1 MTLSTLVCNAVL
13 VGGTTYVHASPAAD
27 EAGLML
33 RCDGQFV
40 PLEPCSGL
48 GGRPGDLPF
57 AQTVSWAVGGAGL
70 TEQLLDGTRLKPTT
84 EASVNEL
91 ADWSLENGRTLQ
103 MRIVGTDEPR
113 LISIAQS
120 VVIPASEE
128 TWTFEA
134 LAASHRCDAVLVLRF
149 DPDSAQD
156 AVTVEIPIDP
166 KFRGGPRA
174 EGYLP
179 VTATC
184 PFKGVSVTVT
194 MQIMYL
200 GYRDDGEDNFS
211 YVFIANAEI
220 VGASASGALLQ
231 PRYMTIGTSAGGMW
245 FRAEVPPF
253 MSETAPPLML
263 CAASEELTLFQPK
276 QNSVTLLEDYG
287 HTLNLKAQ
295 TTQTMM
301 LFVDGAPVEKIHIRS
316 DETPIRLPTT
326 CLRGEIVDVSIRDLS
341 GSQVF
346 LSLPVLAP
354 RTLTPHDVLAR
365 ESWRPFPTNLTARA
379 NHRYQALRAHL
390 QDPIPGLD
398 PASLAKAIDT
408 LDWTYETLKLRPIAF
423 PDVSD
428 PKVSVIIPAHNKINV
443 TYYGLC
449 ALLLAYNRASFEVIV
464 VDDASTDETAE
475 LEQLVSGIKVI
486 HNTAA
491 QRFIR
496 ACNAGVAEARGEYV
510 VLLNNDTE
518 PTVGW
523 LDALIDAFQ
532 RFDNVGLAG
541 SKLLYPDGRLQ
552 DAGGII
558 WGTGNPWNYGNR
570 ANPWDPRFCYARQ
583 ADYLSGA
590 AMMTTRA
597 IWDHVG
603 GLSSYLEPM
612 YFEDTDFAF
621 KVREAGFKTWF
632 VPESVV
638 YHFEG
643 MTSGTDTS
651 SGFKRYQEVNRPK
664 FKRRW
669 ARDFAGFGSEGE
681 NPDLEKDRGIVGR
694 VLFIDYTTPRED
706 RDAGSYAARREIEL
720 VQSLGYKVTFVPQNL
735 AHFGSY
741 TDELQRNGVEV
752 VTAPFVLSLAEFLEK
767 RAAEFDAV
775 YITRYYVAQDTI
787 HLIREHAPRA
797 KIILNTAD
805 LHFLR
810 ELRAALSTNDAS
822 RLAAMRSVRE
832 QELEMMKAADVVL
845 SYNEVEHSV
854 IASHTDGQARV
865 MTCPWVVDI
874 PAIVPPL
881 DARRGLSFLGSF
893 NHHPNSEGVKWF
905 CSEVMPHLDG
915 TGTQLSI
922 YGSGM
927 NEDIMALA
935 SDVVDPVGFVQDLA
949 DVYDRHRI
957 FIAPLLSGAG
967 IKGKVLSAIAHGI
980 PTILTPVAAEG
991 IGLRSGHDCMIVQ
1004 TPEEWATAIMRLSE
1018 DDILWASMSDAA
1030 RAYAAERFS
1039 FAAGREKMRAAFEA
1053 VDLFGAV

>member
-1 MTLSTLVCNAVL
+1 MTLSTLVCTAVL
-13 VGGTTYVHASPAAD
+13 VNGTTYVHASPLAD

-33 RCDGQFV
+33 RRNGQVV

-57 AQTVSWAVGGAGL
+57 SQAFSWLVEGTGL

-84 EASVNEL
+84 KASVNEL
-91 ADWSLENGRTLQ
+91 VDWSLENGRTLQ
-103 MRIVGTDEPR
+103 LRIAGNAEPR
-113 LISIAQS
+113 LIGVAQS
-120 VVIPASEE
+120 VVIPASDE
-128 TWTFEA
+128 TWTVEA
-134 LAASHRCDAVLVLRF
+134 LAASHRCEAVLLVRF
-149 DPDSAQD
+149 EPESAQD
-156 AVTVEIPIDP
+156 AVTVEIPLDP
-166 KFRGGPRA
+166 KFHGGPRA
-174 EGYLP
+174 EGYMP
-179 VTATC
+179 VAAPC

-194 MQIMYL
+194 MQIKYL
-200 GYRDDGEDNFS
+200 GFRDDGEENYP
-211 YVFIANAEI
+211 YVFIANAE
-220 VGASASGALLQ
+220 VTGGASSGALLQ
-231 PRYMTIGTSAGGMW
+231 PRYTTIGTSAGGRW

-253 MSETAPPLML
+253 LSEVDPPLML
-263 CAASEELTLFQPK
+263 CAGGEELSLFQPE
-276 QNSVTLLEDYG
+276 QNSVTLIEDHG
-287 HTLNLKAQ
+287 HTLMLRAQ
-295 TTQTMM
+295 TAQMMM
-301 LFVDGAPVEKIHIRS
+301 LFVNGAPVERIHIRS
-316 DETPIRLPTT
+316 NETPIRLPATS
-326 CLRGEIVDVSIRDLS
+326 LRGEIVEVSIRDLS

-354 RTLTPHDVLAR
+354 RSLTPHDLLAR
-365 ESWRPFPTNLTARA
+365 ESRPPLPTHLTVRA

-390 QDPIPGLD
+390 QEPIPGHD
-398 PASLAKAIDT
+398 KESLSTAIDT
-408 LDWTYETLKLRPIAF
+408 LDLTYETLKLRPIAF

-443 TYYGLC
+443 TYYCLC
-449 ALLLAYNRASFEVIV
+449 ALLVAHNRTSFEVIV

-475 LEQLVSGIKVI
+475 LEQWVSGIRVI
-486 HNTAA
+486 HNTEA

-523 LDALIDAFQ
+523 LDGLIDAFE
-532 RFDNVGLAG
+532 RFENVGLAG
-541 SKLLYPDGRLQ
+541 SKLLYPDGTLQ

-558 WGTGNPWNYGNR
+558 WRSGNPWNYGNR
-570 ANPWDPRFCYARQ
+570 ANPWEPRFCYARQ

-597 IWDHVG
+597 IWKQVG

-621 KVREAGFKTWF
+621 KVREAGYKTWF
-632 VPESVV
+632 VPASVV

-643 MTSGTDTS
+643 ATSGTDTS

-669 ARDFAGFGSEGE
+669 VRDYAGFGMEGE

-735 AHFGSY
+735 AHLGSY
-741 TDELQRNGVEV
+741 TEELQRNGVEV
-752 VTAPFVLSLAEFLEK
+752 VTAPFVLSLTEFLEK

-775 YITRYYVAQDTI
+775 YITRYYVAQDTV
-787 HLIREHAPRA
+787 HLIRQHAPRA
-797 KIILNTAD
+797 RIILNNAD

-810 ELRAALSTNDAS
+810 ELRAALTSNDAT

-832 QELEMMKAADVVL
+832 LELEMMKAADVVL
-845 SYNEVEHSV
+845 SYNEIEHAV

-874 PAIVPPL
+874 PAAVPPL
-881 DARRGLSFLGSF
+881 EARRGLSFLGSF
-893 NHHPNSEGVKWF
+893 NHHPNAEAVKWF

-915 TGTQLSI
+915 TDTQLSI

-927 NEDIMALA
+927 GEDIKALA
-935 SDVVDPVGFVQDLA
+935 SGVVDPVGFVEDLA
-949 DVYDRHRI
+949 DAYDRHRI

-980 PTILTPVAAEG
+980 PTVLSPVAAEG
-991 IGLRSGHDCMIVQ
+991 IGLRNGHDCMIVQ
-1004 TPEEWATAIMRLSE
+1004 KPEDWAAAILRLTK
-1018 DDILWASMSDAA
+1018 DDALWASMSEAA
-1030 RAYAAERFS
+1030 RTYAAEQFS
-1039 FAAGREKMRAAFEA
+1039 FAAGREKMKAVFEA
-1053 VDLFGAV
+1053 VDLFNVG